1 MVSKKFKS
9 KIYNWNIDG
18 VFHTLIW
25 VYSLSELRGKTI
37 KSVITFE
44 IWSWKLI
51 SIPFYRASNSII
63 TTKVE
68 TFPHQKTECQTLK
81 TTMKCKP
88 VKTLILFRMLQKA
101 INNNIKCHRK
111 NTLPPF
117 NNSKWWSNNKW
128 CKLNRCNIWTKWFSQ
143 KS

>member
-1 MVSKKFKS
+1 MQSTQYQKTS
-9 KIYNWNIDG
+9 QTYSTISLERCSEINLKIYMSMVPYISR
-18 VFHTLIW
+18 LCIW
-25 VYSLSELRGKTI
+25 
-37 KSVITFE
+37 
-44 IWSWKLI
+44 
-51 SIPFYRASNSII
+51 ASNSII

-68 TFPHQKTECQTLK
+68 TFPHQKIECQTLK

-128 CKLNRCNIWTKWFSQ
+128 CKLNRCNIWAKRTLMLTNTSKIS
-143 KS
+143 